1 MQNYCQNNKKYVLE
15 PWQQDHWGVSGE
27 EESNDAKESDD
38 NDDIT
43 KQCGSQFNDIQQQ
56 WCTIVNNAKPLAKQ
70 Q

>member
-1 MQNYCQNNKKYVLE
+1 MQKHCQNNNKSVLE

-38 NDDIT
+38 NENNPE
-43 KQCGSQFNDIQQQ
+43 QYGSHFNDI
-56 WCTIVNNAKPLAKQ
+56 TTAMMHHLKNAKPLPKQ